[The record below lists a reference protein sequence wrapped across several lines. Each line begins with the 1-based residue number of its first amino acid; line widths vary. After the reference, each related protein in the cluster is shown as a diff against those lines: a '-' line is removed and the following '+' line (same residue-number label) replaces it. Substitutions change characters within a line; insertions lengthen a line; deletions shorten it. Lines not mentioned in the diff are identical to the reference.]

1 MNLLDPGESPAY
13 FDYPFDTRR
22 RFDFLPAK
30 TPTAW
35 LAAGAVFA
43 DYQRA
48 ETAME
53 HLHAAYY
60 PMNQVSLVA
69 KDTYAGKQVVGYYNT
84 GDRRRYCGQL
94 GSFWGGMW
102 GVLLGSAFFLIPEV
116 GPVVVGGPLVTNIA
130 RILEGQADHQGLSLL
145 SAGLRSLGL
154 PAERVPEYESSI
166 RAEKVI
172 LIARGTPAEVNK
184 AWAIMQQ
191 SGPDSLEARPAF
203 G

>member
-1 MNLLDPGESPAY
+1 MNLLNPGESPAC

-30 TPTAW
+30 TPAASS
-35 LAAGAVFA
+35 AAGAVFA

-69 KDTYAGKQVVGYYNT
+69 KDTYASKQVVGYYNT
-84 GDRRRYCGQL
+84 GDRGRYCGQL

-130 RILEGQADHQGLSLL
+130 RILEAQADHEGLGLL
-145 SAGLRSLGL
+145 AAGLRSLGL
-154 PAERVPEYESSI
+154 SAERVPEYERAI
-166 RAEKVI
+166 RTENVI
-172 LIARGTPAEVNK
+172 LIARGTPAEVSK
-184 AWAIMQQ
+184 AWTIMQQ
-191 SGPDSLEARPAF
+191 SGPDWVEGRPF
-203 G
+203 FR